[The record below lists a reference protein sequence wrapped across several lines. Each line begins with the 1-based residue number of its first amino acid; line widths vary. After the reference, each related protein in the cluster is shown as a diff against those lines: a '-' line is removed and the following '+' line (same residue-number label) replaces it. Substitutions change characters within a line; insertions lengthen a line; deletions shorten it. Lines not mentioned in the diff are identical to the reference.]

1 MWKLGLFWDDCGDG
15 NAVVTNT
22 KDFTRRVEIVFWFL
36 WHGTEI
42 VFHIK
47 SYQTIILSSNYSGE
61 RSLYL
66 AGRGVCAAESTM
78 SHFLRSLVFQM
89 EEINCMGPWNAPFCF
104 GSKQTSQL
112 FLRLQRTHYS
122 ISRRIVGISRLS
134 SQTSLCSRW
143 RRLKGFFLSGITLTH
158 LQWKS
163 EVPWLFS
170 LWKNGAANSWRRRET
185 ICFSECVSLVFLRAS
200 EHLLFTQG
208 CLHCINSTSTICRC
222 NR

>member
-78 SHFLRSLVFQM
+78 SYFLRSLLFQM

-143 RRLKGFFLSGITLTH
+143 RRLKGFFFIEHNTNPFTAEDGSSMIVFSLKKWCSKLMKAPWNNL
-158 LQWKS
+158 LQWM
-163 EVPWLFS
+163 
-170 LWKNGAANSWRRRET
+170 
-185 ICFSECVSLVFLRAS
+185 CFFGFLRAS
-200 EHLLFTQG
+200 EHLL
-208 CLHCINSTSTICRC
+208 
-222 NR
+222 